1 MEFSHLSSTVNI
13 KTVSE
18 NATSGSFEIEGLF
31 TGYGITVG
39 NALRRALLSSLPGA
53 AVTQIK
59 IKNVT
64 HEFSTLPGM
73 KEDIIELCL
82 NFKKLRFRLQSDEP
96 QMLTLSAKGERTIT
110 GADIK
115 LTGDIELINPE
126 EHLATLTTKSAD
138 LSIEIKIER
147 GLGYSPVESRK
158 AKEKLSVGAIA
169 LDAFFSPVT
178 KVNYVV
184 DNMRVGDRTDY
195 DRLKVE
201 IETDGSITPSA
212 ALHKAANILKD
223 HFEKV
228 SLVTVAQESEVEA
241 SPKKAK
247 AKK

>member
-1 MEFSHLSSTVNI
+1 
-13 KTVSE
+13 
-18 NATSGSFEIEGLF
+18 
-31 TGYGITVG
+31 
-39 NALRRALLSSLPGA
+39 
-53 AVTQIK
+53 
-59 IKNVT
+59 
-64 HEFSTLPGM
+64 
-73 KEDIIELCL
+73 
-82 NFKKLRFRLQSDEP
+82 
-96 QMLTLSAKGERTIT
+96 MLTLSAKGERTIT

-201 IETDGSITPSA
+201 IETDGSIAPSA